1 MANDSISLRDG
12 SPKDFA
18 ALSRIDGSFPNDW
31 VLHIA
36 RTGEPAELDVQLR
49 WRQVKQAD
57 SRRRIDIPESLDELN
72 TEWKRS
78 ERLLI
83 AEVDGDVAGCL
94 MLGRNWNKTAELTLV
109 IVDRA
114 QRRKGIGQ
122 RFIEQA
128 EAYARE
134 RGLRAVQWEA
144 QNDNRTAVEFALAR
158 GFRLAGFHDA
168 LYNNDDLGQQEA
180 ADFRGI
186 ALYLTKP
193 IA

>member
-1 MANDSISLRDG
+1 MANDGISLREG

-18 ALSRIDGSFPNDW
+18 ALSGIDGSVPNDW

-36 RTGEPAELDVQLR
+36 RHGGPAELDIQLR
-49 WRQVKQAD
+49 WQQVKTAG
-57 SRRRIDIPESLDELN
+57 SRRRVDTAESLDELH

-78 ERLLI
+78 DRLLI
-83 AEVDGDVAGCL
+83 ANVDGDVAGCL
-94 MLGRNWNKTAELTLV
+94 MLGQNWNRTAELTLV

-114 QRRKGIGQ
+114 HRRKGIGQ
-122 RFIEQA
+122 RFVEQA

-134 RGLRAVQWEA
+134 RGLRALQWEA
-144 QNDNRTAVEFALAR
+144 QNDNRTAIDFALAR
-158 GFRLAGFHDA
+158 GFRIAGFHDA
-168 LYNNDDLGQQEA
+168 LYRNDDLDQQET

-193 IA
+193 VT